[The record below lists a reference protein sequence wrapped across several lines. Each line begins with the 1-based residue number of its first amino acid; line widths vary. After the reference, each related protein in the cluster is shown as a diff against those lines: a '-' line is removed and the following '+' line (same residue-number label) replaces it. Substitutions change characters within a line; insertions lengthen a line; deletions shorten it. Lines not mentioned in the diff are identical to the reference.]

1 MFVSEFNIRFGYLRS
16 DTCDTCDSL
25 RIRIEASDNEEK
37 AKLEADLQDHLKLA
51 DEGYASLRKD
61 CENAKNHGHKVVI
74 MYSRHGKRI

>member
-1 MFVSEFNIRFGYLRS
+1 MFVSEFNIRFGYLHS

-25 RIRIEASDNEEK
+25 QIRIEASDNEEK

-61 CENAKNHGHKVVI
+61 CEKCKESWSQGSDNVQ
-74 MYSRHGKRI
+74 